1 MRIKEAFMAYVS
13 IPKDLT
19 KVKTKFALGLT
30 KRQVVC
36 FGSAAVM
43 GLPLFFLLRAHIP
56 TSAAAFLMI
65 LVMLPWFLFAMYEHH
80 GQPLEKYLRC
90 IIAVRFTRPK
100 IRTYRTNN
108 LYAATS
114 RQRELYKE
122 VQKIVCERSAHRGK
136 ESITKAKAADRQ
148 ARQSRQGRR

>member
-1 MRIKEAFMAYVS
+1 MAYVS

-19 KVKTKFALGLT
+19 RVKTKFALGLT
-30 KRQVVC
+30 KRQIVC

-43 GLPLFFLLRAHIP
+43 GLPLFFLLRMYIP

-65 LVMLPWFLFAMYEHH
+65 LVMAPWFLFAMYEKN

-90 IIAVRFTRPK
+90 IIAVKFTRPK
-100 IRTYRTNN
+100 IRTYQTNN

-114 RQRELYKE
+114 RQRQLYRE
-122 VQKIVCERSAHRGK
+122 VQNIVTGK
-136 ESITKAKAADRQ
+136 K
-148 ARQSRQGRR
+148 